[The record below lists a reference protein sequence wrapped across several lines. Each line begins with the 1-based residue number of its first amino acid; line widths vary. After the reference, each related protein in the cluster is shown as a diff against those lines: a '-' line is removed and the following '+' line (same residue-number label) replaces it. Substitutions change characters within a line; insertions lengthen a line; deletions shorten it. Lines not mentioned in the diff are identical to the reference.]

1 MVKGDKV
8 EADVPKSLN
17 PFPANAPHNRL
28 GLAEWITSKQN
39 PLTAR
44 TMVNRVWEQLFGTGL
59 VETLEDMGTQG
70 ALPTHREL
78 LDWLSYQFM
87 YKYNWSVKD
96 LVKTLV
102 MSATYQQD
110 SKLSPE
116 TEQKRPEQQILFTC
130 TEGSAI
136 IRTGTRPGIMHQRF
150 DEL

>member
-1 MVKGDKV
+1 M
-8 EADVPKSLN
+8 
-17 PFPANAPHNRL
+17 
-28 GLAEWITSKQN
+28 
-39 PLTAR
+39 
-44 TMVNRVWEQLFGTGL
+44 EQLFGTGL

-116 TEQKRPEQQILFTC
+116 TEQKTRTTNTIHMHRGFGYHQNRYATRHYA
-130 TEGSAI
+130 SAV
-136 IRTGTRPGIMHQRF
+136 
-150 DEL
+150 